1 MKSLESQKLHHRF
14 GLALVVLLLVLAPFH
29 AFLTV
34 FAAKVFGHYT
44 VWRLWPE
51 VLLLLSAMVS
61 AVLLWKDVALRRVI
75 LKSRLTWLVLA
86 YVGWLVIMAIWS
98 YLRHHVTKTALADGL
113 IVDARLPLFFLA
125 AQIVLA
131 RNDWVARNWRKV
143 LIWPAA
149 VVVVVGLLQIFVLPY
164 GFLQHFGYGPATI
177 MPYETVDQKLA
188 YVRVQSTL
196 RGANP
201 LGAYLVVVLAG
212 LAGIGFIK
220 RKPWAKAAMVLAG
233 IGTGIV
239 LTFTYSRSAYIG
251 AVLALAAVTWWAIT
265 NKRFKRLA
273 AMSAVIVVVAGAVSL
288 LALRHNDR
296 FQNTF
301 FHTDSHSTS
310 VQSSNDARGSALKT
324 GAHDVLLEPLGRGP
338 GTAGPASAH
347 NTGQPTR
354 ISENYFLQIGQEVGW
369 IGLALFIGVY
379 ALLAFHLW
387 QRRSEPLPR
396 ILLASLVGL
405 TVINLLSHAWTDETI
420 AILWWTLAGAAV
432 APRLNTKE

>member
-1 MKSLESQKLHHRF
+1 MKSLELQKLHRF
-14 GLALVVLLLVLAPFH
+14 GLALVVLLVVLAPFH

-34 FAAKVFGHYT
+34 FAAKLFGHYT
-44 VWRLWPE
+44 LWRLGPE
-51 VLLLLSAMVS
+51 ILLFLLVVVS
-61 AVLLWKDVALRRVI
+61 TLLLWKDGVLRRTI

-86 YVGWLVIMAIWS
+86 YVAWLVVMAGWS

-113 IVDARLPLFFLA
+113 ILDARLPLFFLT
-125 AQIVLA
+125 AQVVLA
-131 RNDWVARNWRKV
+131 RDNWVARNWRKA
-143 LIWPAA
+143 LIWPALA
-149 VVVVVGLLQIFVLPY
+149 VVVVGLLQIFVLPY
-164 GFLQHFGYGPATI
+164 GFLQHFGYGPGTI
-177 MPYETVDQKLA
+177 MPFETVDQKLA

-212 LAGIGFIK
+212 IAGIGFIK
-220 RKPWAKAAMVLAG
+220 RKPWAKVAMVLAG
-233 IGTGIV
+233 IGTAVV

-265 NKRFKRLA
+265 SKRFKQLA
-273 AMSAVIVVVAGAVSL
+273 AMSAVVVVVVGAVAL
-288 LALRHNDR
+288 VALRHNDR

-324 GAHDVLLEPLGRGP
+324 GAHDALLEPLGRGP

-369 IGLALFIGVY
+369 IGLVLFVGIY
-379 ALLAFHLW
+379 ALLALHLW
-387 QRRSEPLPR
+387 QRRGEPLAR

-432 APRLNTKE
+432 APRLKTKE